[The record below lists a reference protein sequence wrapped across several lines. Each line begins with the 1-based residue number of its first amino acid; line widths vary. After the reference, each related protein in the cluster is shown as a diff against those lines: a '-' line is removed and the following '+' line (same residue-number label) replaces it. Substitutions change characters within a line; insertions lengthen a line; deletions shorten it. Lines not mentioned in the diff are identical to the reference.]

1 MARHEE
7 GFFTTPDGMRLFWE
21 TNTPDAPRAFIGIV
35 HGYADHT
42 GRYRNTIDDL
52 TRDGFA
58 VHAFD
63 YRGHG
68 QSDGRRGHC
77 DRWSEYLTDLKAFW
91 DRLVQAANGKPIFL
105 LGHSHGGLM
114 VARLLAD
121 APKELKGAILSSPY
135 LKLALVPPAWKTG
148 AAKLVSRIVPW
159 LPFKNEISPDQL
171 SRDPKVVEAV
181 KNDRLYNL
189 TVSPRWFTE
198 ANQAQAEAMAAAG
211 RIKAPLFVFCGGDD
225 SIASA
230 EQTRKFFEQVGS
242 TDKRFREFPG
252 MRHEPLNELGRD
264 EVVRDIVGWISAHL

>member
-7 GFFTTPDGMRLFWE
+7 GFFTSPDGLRLFWE
-21 TNTPDAPRAFIGIV
+21 SDTPDAPRAYVGLV
-35 HGYADHT
+35 HGYADHC

-52 TRDGFA
+52 VRDGFA

-77 DRWSEYLTDLKAFW
+77 DKWGEYLSDLRSFYGRMAE
-91 DRLVQAANGKPIFL
+91 AAKGKPIFL

-121 APKELKGAILSSPY
+121 APKDLKGAILSSPY
-135 LKLALVPPAWKTG
+135 LKLALTPPAWKT
-148 AAKLVSRIVPW
+148 AAARIVSRIIPW
-159 LPFKNEISPDQL
+159 LPFKNEIDPEQL
-171 SRDPKVVEAV
+171 SRDPKVHAAV
-181 KNDRLYNL
+181 KADRLYNL

-198 ANQAQAEAMAAAG
+198 ANQAQGEAMAAASA
-211 RIKAPLFVFCGGDD
+211 IKAPLFVYCGSEDP
-225 SIASA
+225 IASA
-230 EQTRKFFEQVGS
+230 SQTRGFFEKVGS
-242 TDKRFREFPG
+242 ADKRFREYPG